1 MVTSLVALRLGGVPR
16 RARRRRP
23 RRRRLRQGAL
33 GPRLLVLRPC
43 LGRRRRLRRARRPPL
58 GVVLV
63 AGQGLE
69 RAPLC
74 LALPGKG
81 AWAKATDRGCSG
93 ESIFEDFLFFK

>member
-1 MVTSLVALRLGGVPR
+1 LWRCASAASRAALAAAA
-16 RARRRRP
+16 RAAAASARAPSARASSFSARASAAAAASAARA
-23 RRRRLRQGAL
+23 AL
-33 GPRLLVLRPC
+33 PS
-43 LGRRRRLRRARRPPL
+43 A
-58 GVVLV
+58 VVLV